1 MWTKAAPTSSE
12 TDASRPAAVS
22 FTYFASS
29 GSASQRSTS
38 VIAAALSTRFGST
51 LRTNA
56 LTADESRMSRRCQSI
71 RLSSGAWRPRWVAIT
86 SCPRRSASWPMYC
99 PRRPVPPT
107 SRTRATSSGWMRGPK
122 PFRGERICSAAQ
134 YPESSMDLIQGVVVR
149 PLKQIHDERGYL
161 MEMLRTDWPEFERFA
176 QSYITIGYP
185 GIVKGWHYH
194 KKQTDHFVVVRGTAK
209 VVCYDN
215 RDRSPTKGKV
225 NEFFPGERNPMLI
238 KIPPYVVHGFKAVG
252 PEPVYLVNFPTELYD
267 YKEPDEFRIPYDSK
281 DIPYDWDVQMKRGRH
296 GTPRRHGRHGFHRE
310 LLRTPPIG
318 RRQGRSRRRG
328 QAYLRRESEQPE
340 GLQGRP
346 EPDVRPGRCVRPKAH
361 GPRHEVGG
369 RPGSLRRG
377 DPRRPVHPRGRRL
390 RADGRDGDLVGS
402 RGLSQER
409 REAGL
414 PYLDGRGVR
423 RSCGP
428 SLDGVGPAHAEKSL
442 RRLEGRSGPTG
453 LLLLRDVR
461 FARRHL
467 ALHQQLRTV
476 PAPGEADP
484 VVRDERVGGHASA
497 GLRDRSE
504 YPGLGPRGGSLRRV
518 GSPPE
523 GRSGPG

>member
-194 KKQTDHFVVVRGTAK
+194 KTQTDHFVVVRGTAK

-225 NEFFPGERNPMLI
+225 NEFFPGERDAMLI
-238 KIPPYVVHGFKAVG
+238 KIPPHVIHGFKAIG
-252 PEPVYLVNFPTELYD
+252 HEPVYLVNFPPETHVD
-267 YKEPDEFRIPYDSK
+267 
-281 DIPYDWDVQMKRGRH
+281 
-296 GTPRRHGRHGFHRE
+296 
-310 LLRTPPIG
+310 
-318 RRQGRSRRRG
+318 RSI
-328 QAYLRRESEQPE
+328 L
-340 GLQGRP
+340 
-346 EPDVRPGRCVRPKAH
+346 
-361 GPRHEVGG
+361 
-369 RPGSLRRG
+369 
-377 DPRRPVHPRGRRL
+377 
-390 RADGRDGDLVGS
+390 
-402 RGLSQER
+402 
-409 REAGL
+409 EAG
-414 PYLDGRGVR
+414 DFVR
-423 RSCGP
+423 TDVMGTWS
-428 SLDGVGPAHAEKSL
+428 V
-442 RRLEGRSGPTG
+442 LEACRKN
-453 LLLLRDVR
+453 DVKR
-461 FARRHL
+461 VCHIS
-467 ALHQQLRTV
+467 TDEV
-476 PAPGEADP
+476 YGEAADRPSTESDPLMPKSPYAASKAGADRLAFSYFTTYGLP
-484 VVRDERVGGHASA
+484 VVISRCANNYGPYQHPEKLIPLFVTNALEDTALPVYGTGANTRDWVHVYDHFA
-497 GLRDRSE
+497 
-504 YPGLGPRGGSLRRV
+504 P
-518 GSPPE
+518 
-523 GRSGPG
+523 